1 MVVDESEEPDTHL
14 QPTKRM
20 EVEDV
25 VIHPL
30 VLLSAADHYH
40 RVARNTRKRVVGVL
54 LGQVSKGKV
63 DVTNSYAVP
72 FEENHNNPVRVAV
85 AAIVAGIVLLA
96 RGPKFR
102 CTVRGNVKSLSHRI
116 VVLLMCHR
124 PFFIWTITFS
134 RTC

>member
-1 MVVDESEEPDTHL
+1 MVVDESEEPATHL

-72 FEENHNNPVRVAV
+72 FEENHNNPVRTRDRCCHQS
-85 AAIVAGIVLLA
+85 LLA
-96 RGPKFR
+96 LFCWHGVQSSVGPYVATSNR
-102 CTVRGNVKSLSHRI
+102 RLTG
-116 VVLLMCHR
+116 LLYC
-124 PFFIWTITFS
+124 
-134 RTC
+134 

>member
-1 MVVDESEEPDTHL
+1 VENASIRIRLVCTDKLQLCETKMTVVDETDETTAIHL

-40 RVARNTRKRVVGVL
+40 RVAKNTRKRVVGVL

-63 DVTNSYAVP
+63 DITNSYAVP
-72 FEENHNNPVRVAV
+72 FEENHNNPVRATRRD
-85 AAIVAGIVLLA
+85 G
-96 RGPKFR
+96 R
-102 CTVRGNVKSLSHRI
+102 SLHGYLYLI
-116 VVLLMCHR
+116 LV
-124 PFFIWTITFS
+124 
-134 RTC
+134 